1 MGVLRPGIRFL
12 HLNTWVRCGE
22 SVRFRMLC
30 GESVAAVSTRGSKP
44 LFSSS
49 RWRTSRLARV
59 WIAIGLATIGALLV
73 WTALGR
79 PSTSG
84 SAVGAAPTS
93 DSTPSASPDAPKP
106 SPDRPTAQPHQSDV
120 RDKITGLVLPE
131 SDPVT
136 LSIPKIGVQ
145 STLVKLGLDG
155 NGEMETPAPPVAGW
169 FTRGAT
175 PGALGPAVIAGH
187 VTWNGPAVFRRLDSM
202 RRGDQVTVTRKD
214 GKVAVF
220 TVSRVARYS
229 KSRFPTRAVYG
240 PIDHAGLRLITCDGT
255 YDAARRAYSD
265 NLVVFARLVAVRK
278 SGS

>member
-1 MGVLRPGIRFL
+1 
-12 HLNTWVRCGE
+12 
-22 SVRFRMLC
+22 
-30 GESVAAVSTRGSKP
+30 
-44 LFSSS
+44 
-49 RWRTSRLARV
+49 LA
-59 WIAIGLATIGALLV
+59 IIGAVLV
-73 WTALGR
+73 WTALAR

-84 SAVGAAPTS
+84 SAVGGAPTT
-93 DSTPSASPDAPKP
+93 DSTPSASPDSPKP
-106 SPDRPTAQPHQSDV
+106 SPHRPTTQPHQSDV

-145 STLVKLGLDG
+145 STLVKLGLNED
-155 NGEMETPAPPVAGW
+155 GEMETPAPPVAGW

-265 NLVVFARLVAVRK
+265 NLVVFARLVAVREP
-278 SGS
+278 GS

>member
-1 MGVLRPGIRFL
+1 VG
-12 HLNTWVRCGE
+12 
-22 SVRFRMLC
+22 
-30 GESVAAVSTRGSKP
+30 
-44 LFSSS
+44 
-49 RWRTSRLARV
+49 
-59 WIAIGLATIGALLV
+59 GA
-73 WTALGR
+73 
-79 PSTSG
+79 PSTG
-84 SAVGAAPTS
+84 SAP
-93 DSTPSASPDAPKP
+93 STSPDAPKP
-106 SPDRPTAQPHQSDV
+106 SLDRPTAQPHQSDV

-131 SDPVT
+131 SDPVK

-145 STLVKLGLDG
+145 SKLVKLGLDG

-187 VTWNGPAVFRRLDSM
+187 VTWNRPAVFYRLGSM
-202 RRGDQVTVTRKD
+202 RRGDQVTVTRED
-214 GKVAVF
+214 RKVAVF
-220 TVSRVARYS
+220 TVSRVARFS

-255 YDAARRAYSD
+255 YDAARRAYPD

>member
-1 MGVLRPGIRFL
+1 
-12 HLNTWVRCGE
+12 
-22 SVRFRMLC
+22 
-30 GESVAAVSTRGSKP
+30 
-44 LFSSS
+44 
-49 RWRTSRLARV
+49 
-59 WIAIGLATIGALLV
+59 
-73 WTALGR
+73 
-79 PSTSG
+79 
-84 SAVGAAPTS
+84 VGGAPTA
-93 DSTPSASPDAPKP
+93 DSLPSASSDAPKP
-106 SPDRPTAQPHQSDV
+106 TPARPTARAGQSDV

-155 NGEMETPAPPVAGW
+155 NGEMETPPPPVAGW

-187 VTWNGPAVFRRLDSM
+187 LTYNGPAVFRRLGSLQ
-202 RRGDQVTVTRKD
+202 RGDEVTVARED

-220 TVSRVARYS
+220 AVSRVARYS

-255 YDAARRAYSD
+255 YDPAKSRHKYSD
-265 NLVVFARLVAVRK
+265 NVVVFARLVAVREP
-278 SGS
+278 GS